1 VAVRSPRRGVPAPR
15 PTRSVRPVRP
25 VRIDI
30 RYLREIVSELRKVT
44 WPSRETAINLTV
56 VVTVVSIAV
65 GLILGG
71 FDYAFSWLVNTVLI
85 PK

>member
-1 VAVRSPRRGVPAPR
+1 MAVRSPRRGVPTPR
-15 PTRSVRPVRP
+15 PARAVRPIRP

-30 RYLREIVSELRKVT
+30 RYLREIIAELRKVT

-56 VVTVVSIAV
+56 VVTVVSLAV
-65 GLILGG
+65 GVFLGG
-71 FDYAFSWLVNTVLI
+71 FDFGFSWLVNTVLI